1 MDCKYCNYGKV
12 RVKIIHAVGYT
23 ETQTDTE
30 TPKVPIPSV
39 CRNIFYLST

>member
-1 MDCKYCNYGKV
+1 MDCEYFNYGKV
-12 RVKIIHAVGYT
+12 RVKIIHAVGY
-23 ETQTDTE
+23 TE